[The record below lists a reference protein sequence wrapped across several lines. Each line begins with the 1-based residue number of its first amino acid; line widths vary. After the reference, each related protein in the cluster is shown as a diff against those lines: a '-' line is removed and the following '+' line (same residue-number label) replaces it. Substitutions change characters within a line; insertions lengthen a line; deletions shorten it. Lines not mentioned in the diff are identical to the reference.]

1 MPPNENGA
9 HMLTNH
15 SAQPLVYL
23 DVYTVSSPEV
33 IVYPES
39 GYIRVMTGKMK
50 KSLKLNQ
57 K

>member
-39 GYIRVMTGKMK
+39 GNIRVMTGKMK